1 MLTYNEFM
9 GLSSKEKKGYKI
21 QKKGSQKWYKN
32 IFIKSLKP
40 LIYSSLDRN
49 RTCIKRLGNA
59 YSIH

>member
-1 MLTYNEFM
+1 MNLWVFQV
-9 GLSSKEKKGYKI
+9 KKKKAIKFRKKGLK
-21 QKKGSQKWYKN
+21 KWYKN